1 VRTCDFC
8 FEYTGAPSCKKINDY
23 SQCGGEGNT
32 CPPELNGK
40 CVDGPWK
47 GYCCPAGQTCQRN
60 NQYFWICKAA
70 VPQ

>member
-1 VRTCDFC
+1 LAVAKNPAEALLTLCLLYVLMFH
-8 FEYTGAPSCKKINDY
+8 A
-23 SQCGGEGNT
+23 
-32 CPPELNGK
+32 
-40 CVDGPWK
+40 